1 MGAKF
6 SVLPQRNETAAQMS
20 ERDTLAVYSER
31 LVLIGFQ
38 LVVRRH
44 GGGGAPSARA
54 RGSAPVRIPAKRAS
68 LPPSPV
74 PFWGLLVIFSN
85 FYEVLSHLLSLASK
99 SFSAG
104 GAARRGAALCY
115 LVSVAPLPGRCAPFW
130 VLHHCQEVVS
140 NNCTPA

>member
-20 ERDTLAVYSER
+20 ERDTLAVYPER
-31 LVLIGFQ
+31 LVLIGSQ

-68 LPPSPV
+68 LPPSPKGSYSENGV
-74 PFWGLLVIFSN
+74 VTCQK
-85 FYEVLSHLLSLASK
+85 LAMS
-99 SFSAG
+99 
-104 GAARRGAALCY
+104 C
-115 LVSVAPLPGRCAPFW
+115 
-130 VLHHCQEVVS
+130 
-140 NNCTPA
+140 